1 MNRKKRLDSIPRSP
15 LLIIIVLAFV
25 AAASAEWKE
34 KVLYSF
40 QGLPDGAYPAGGV
53 VFDKAGNLYGA
64 TTYGGANNCPGVGQ
78 CGTVYQLQPPLQKG
92 KPWREKT
99 LYIFKGANHNDG
111 SSPSGGV
118 LMDSAGNLY
127 GTNAYGG
134 SGKCQ
139 LFGSRTGCG
148 TIYQLIPPKEKNGVW
163 TEKVLY
169 SFQGGKD
176 GQFAWGDLTFDSAGN
191 IYGATQYGG
200 GFGSCNDP
208 FYKNCG
214 TVFRLSPPK
223 TKGGKWTEKVL
234 HGFKSGNDG
243 ANPNGGLV
251 LDSKDAIYGT
261 TFYGA
266 NQGCDGR
273 TSCGT
278 VFKLTPTKS
287 DAWTEQQLLRFK
299 SDASMGGNPAAGV
312 IFGANGDLFGTTSW
326 GGHDPINDV
335 GTVFRLTRGKGGVW
349 QETLLHSFTDGSP
362 DGQRLLAG
370 VVFDT
375 NGNLYG
381 AASMGGNSFAG
392 TAFKLAPPTGGRK
405 KWVYNVIYEF
415 SKFPDAAAPESNLTL
430 DHVGN
435 MYGTSLY
442 GGAGFACQGHCGT
455 VYEIQP

>member
-1 MNRKKRLDSIPRSP
+1 MVHEKLARWGIAAVFLLTFASP
-15 LLIIIVLAFV
+15 L
-25 AAASAEWKE
+25 SAEWKE

-53 VFDKAGNLYGA
+53 AFDKAGNLYGA
-64 TTYGGANNCPGVGQ
+64 TTYGGANNCPGVGE
-78 CGTVYQLQPPLQKG
+78 CGTVYQLQPPLQRG

-118 LMDSAGNLY
+118 LMDQAGNLY

-134 SGKCQ
+134 VGKCQ

-148 TIYQLIPPKEKNGVW
+148 TIYQLIPPKQKNGVW
-163 TEKVLY
+163 KEKVLY

-176 GQFAWGDLTFDSAGN
+176 GQFPWGDLTFDSAGN

-214 TVFRLSPPK
+214 TVFKLSPPK
-223 TKGGKWTEKVL
+223 TKGGKWTEKVM
-234 HGFKSGNDG
+234 HAFKNGTDG

-251 LDSKDAIYGT
+251 LDIRGAIYGT
-261 TFYGA
+261 TYYGA
-266 NQGCDGR
+266 NPGCNS
-273 TSCGT
+273 TCGT

-287 DAWTEQQLLRFK
+287 GTWNEQQLLRFK
-299 SDASMGGNPAAGV
+299 SDASMGGNPAAGL
-312 IFGANGDLFGTTSW
+312 IFGTNGDLYGTTSW

-335 GTVFRLTRGKGGVW
+335 GTVFKLHRRKGGAW
-349 QETLLHSFTDGSP
+349 QEALLHSFKDGSP

-370 VVFDT
+370 IVFDA

-381 AASMGGNSFAG
+381 TASGGGTYFGGTAFELKSGSKGNFKVLDSFAG
-392 TAFKLAPPTGGRK
+392 PPDGE
-405 KWVYNVIYEF
+405 Y
-415 SKFPDAAAPESNLTL
+415 PASNLIFDTA
-430 DHVGN
+430 GN
-435 MYGTSLY
+435 MYGTTQI
-442 GGAGFACQGHCGT
+442 GGTGYQCQGHCGT
-455 VYEIQP
+455 IFQLQP